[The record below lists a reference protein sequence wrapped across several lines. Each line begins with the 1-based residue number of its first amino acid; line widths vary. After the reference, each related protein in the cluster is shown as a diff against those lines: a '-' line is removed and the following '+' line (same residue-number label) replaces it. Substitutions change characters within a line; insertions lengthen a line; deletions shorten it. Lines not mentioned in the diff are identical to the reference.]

1 MLGGCGG
8 AQDTPPGPLAMHFDD
23 MYIARISPD
32 QKQSVVQSNN
42 DWSLA
47 RMENAKAEAE
57 FNDSANQISVARLDE
72 QAAKNG
78 VDAKLLTKKSADAS
92 ADGNRIN
99 QAIAQLHR
107 AEAVARAAGERVRYL
122 EAYREYLKAVQRQ
135 AQENMYWREAQYE
148 AAKAQLGQKSGIS
161 PKGIAYDSF
170 PKQEQDRNKRASSAK
185 DHAESEKRR
194 ALSARDNWLKAQET
208 ADRETGRSTNM
219 PDPMGSKSAAS
230 SR

>member
-23 MYIARISPD
+23 MYIARIAPD

-57 FNDSANQISVARLDE
+57 LNDSNTQISVARLDE
-72 QAAKNG
+72 QAAKSG
-78 VDAKLLTKKSADAS
+78 VEAKLLSKKSADAS

-99 QAIAQLHR
+99 QAMADLHR
-107 AEAVARAAGERVRYL
+107 AEAVARAAGERVKYL
-122 EAYREYLKAVQRQ
+122 EAYREYLKVVQRH

-148 AAKAQLGQKSGIS
+148 LAKAQIGQRNNITPQGVAFDKFA
-161 PKGIAYDSF
+161 P
-170 PKQEQDRNKRASSAK
+170 QEQERARRAASAK
-185 DHAESEKRR
+185 SRAESAKGHV
-194 ALSARDNWLKAQET
+194 LSVRDSWRKAQDV
-208 ADRETGRSTNM
+208 ADRESGITTKH
-219 PDPMGSKSAAS
+219 PDPMASA
-230 SR
+230 R